1 MTISTWLVG
10 IKLQI
15 SIIILFQ
22 ISLKISSLC
31 SILFFYAYD
40 SISILH
46 LQVNVQNTAYKNF
59 PYTPQHRYQC
69 LDHLLLPDH
78 SSYSTFTAFSSV
90 PENKVDKTDD

>member
-1 MTISTWLVG
+1 MG

-15 SIIILFQ
+15 SIIIQFQ

-31 SILFFYAYD
+31 PILFFYAYD

-46 LQVNVQNTAYKNF
+46 LQVNFQNTAYKNF
-59 PYTPQHRYQC
+59 PHTPQHRYQY

-78 SSYSTFTAFSSV
+78 CSTFTAFSSV
-90 PENKVDKTDD
+90 PEDKVDKTDD